1 MTKNSDGIG
10 SGWGFHS
17 PLDLRATNPGEWQL
31 LSPLVYTSKAGRVW
45 IVPKGFITDLASI
58 PRTARILIDR
68 NGPSRPAATLH
79 DYLYATGAVGRA
91 EADSLFLEALEA
103 TSVGWVT
110 RHLMHSA
117 VRVAGWMFYRGND
130 E

>member
-1 MTKNSDGIG
+1 MEKHNKGKFST
-10 SGWGFHS
+10 H
-17 PLDLRATNPGEWQL
+17 LDLRATNPGEWQL
-31 LSPLVYTSKAGRVW
+31 LSPLVYTSKAGKVW

-58 PRTARILIDR
+58 PRSARILIDR

-79 DYLYATGAVGRA
+79 DYLYATGAVGRV
-91 EADSLFLEALEA
+91 EADALFLEALEA
-103 TSVGWVT
+103 ASVGWVT

-117 VRVAGWMFYRGND
+117 VRVAGWVFYRGGA

>member
-1 MTKNSDGIG
+1 MEKHKNNGKFST
-10 SGWGFHS
+10 H
-17 PLDLRATNPGEWQL
+17 LDLRATNPGEWQVI
-31 LSPLVYTSKAGRVW
+31 SPLVYTSKAGRVW

-68 NGPSRPAATLH
+68 NGSSRPAAVLH
-79 DYLYATGAVGRA
+79 DYLYATGAVGRV

-103 TSVGWVT
+103 ASVGWMT

-117 VRVAGWMFYRGND
+117 VRVAGWMFYRGNA
-130 E
+130 